1 MRIKYGGVTIRP
13 FPRLIRIFSVE
24 GFDPMTELAHTE
36 HRDYT
41 GAKLGMWFF
50 LFTEILLFGGMFLV
64 YSVYRQMNT
73 AEFHEA
79 GKEMDVAIGAVNTII
94 LLTSSLTM
102 ALSISAIKKGMKNR
116 SLLLQGATILLG
128 LAFLVNK
135 YFEWSDHIR
144 KGFYPDSPQ
153 LLAMSHGKILF
164 FGLYYVMT
172 GIHAL
177 HVIIGMSVIAFILVL
192 TLRNSVTSDD
202 YVKLEN
208 AGLFWH
214 LVDVIWIYL
223 FPLFYL
229 IL

>member
-1 MRIKYGGVTIRP
+1 MNET
-13 FPRLIRIFSVE
+13 
-24 GFDPMTELAHTE
+24 AHME

-41 GAKLGMWFF
+41 GAKLGMWLF

-64 YSVYRQMNT
+64 YAEYRQVNT
-73 AEFHEA
+73 ADFHEA
-79 GKEMDVAIGAVNTII
+79 GSEMNVFIGAANTII

-102 ALSISAIKKGMKNR
+102 ALAISSIKKGLRVR
-116 SLLLQGATILLG
+116 SLTLQAATVLLG
-128 LAFLVNK
+128 LGFLVNK
-135 YFEWSDHIR
+135 YFEWSDHIH
-144 KGFYPDSPQ
+144 KGLYPDSPD

-177 HVIIGMSVIAFILVL
+177 HVIIGISVITFTLAL
-192 TLRNSVTSDD
+192 TLRGGISGAD

-208 AGLFWH
+208 TGLFWH
-214 LVDVIWIYL
+214 IVDIIWIYL

-229 IL
+229 IR

>member
-1 MRIKYGGVTIRP
+1 MNTP
-13 FPRLIRIFSVE
+13 EQANTL
-24 GFDPMTELAHTE
+24 
-36 HRDYT
+36 HRDYA
-41 GAKLGMWFF
+41 GAKLGMWLF

-64 YSVYRQMNT
+64 YSVYRQVHT

-79 GKEMDVAIGAVNTII
+79 GREMNVVVGAVNTVI

-102 ALSISAIKKGMKNR
+102 ALAISEIKKGKKAS
-116 SLLLQGATILLG
+116 SLLFQAATILLG
-128 LAFLVNK
+128 IGFLVNK
-135 YFEWSDHIR
+135 FFEWKDHILH
-144 KGFYPDSPQ
+144 GYYPDSPE

-177 HVIIGMSVIAFILVL
+177 HVVIGISVITFMLTL
-192 TLRNSVTSDD
+192 TLRGRISAAD

-208 AGLFWH
+208 TGLFWH
-214 LVDVIWIYL
+214 IVDIIWIYL

>member
-1 MRIKYGGVTIRP
+1 
-13 FPRLIRIFSVE
+13 
-24 GFDPMTELAHTE
+24 MTETTHIE

-41 GAKLGMWFF
+41 GAKLGMWLF
-50 LFTEILLFGGMFLV
+50 LFTEVLLFGGMFLV
-64 YSVYRQMNT
+64 YAEYRQLNS

-79 GKEMDVAIGAVNTII
+79 GREMNVFIGAANTVI

-102 ALSISAIKKGMKNR
+102 ALAISAIKKGMKTR
-116 SLLLQGATILLG
+116 SLLFQAATVLLG
-128 LAFLVNK
+128 LGFLVNK

-144 KGFYPDSPQ
+144 KGFYPDSPE

-177 HVIIGMSVIAFILVL
+177 HVIIGVSVITFMFAL
-192 TLRNSVTSDD
+192 TLRGRISDAD

-208 AGLFWH
+208 TGLFWH
-214 LVDVIWIYL
+214 IVDIIWIYL

>member
-1 MRIKYGGVTIRP
+1 MDH
-13 FPRLIRIFSVE
+13 S
-24 GFDPMTELAHTE
+24 AHIE

-41 GAKLGMWFF
+41 GAKLGMWLF
-50 LFTEILLFGGMFLV
+50 LFTEILLFGGMFLL
-64 YSVYRQMNT
+64 YSIYRTVHT

-79 GKEMDVAIGAVNTII
+79 GKEMSITIGAINTVI

-102 ALSISAIKKGMKNR
+102 VLSISAIKNGQKGR
-116 SLLLQGATILLG
+116 SILFQAITIILG
-128 LAFLVNK
+128 LAFLGNK
-135 YFEWSDHIR
+135 YVEWSDHIHH
-144 KGFYPDSPQ
+144 GFYPNSPE

-172 GIHAL
+172 GIHGL
-177 HVIIGMSVIAFILVL
+177 HVLIGISVIGFVLVL
-192 TLRNSVTSDD
+192 TKRGEVSSED
-202 YVKLEN
+202 YIKLEN
-208 AGLFWH
+208 TGLFWH

>member
-1 MRIKYGGVTIRP
+1 MNET
-13 FPRLIRIFSVE
+13 
-24 GFDPMTELAHTE
+24 A
-36 HRDYT
+36 HRDQRDYI
-41 GAKLGMWFF
+41 GAKLGMWLF

-64 YSVYRQMNT
+64 YSVYRQVNSS
-73 AEFHEA
+73 EFHAA
-79 GKEMDVAIGAVNTII
+79 GMEMSIPLGAVNTVI

-102 ALSISAIKKGMKNR
+102 ALAISAIKKNAKTQ
-116 SLLLQGATILLG
+116 SILFQAATFVLG
-128 LAFLVNK
+128 FAFLVNK
-135 YFEWSDHIR
+135 YFEWAGHIR
-144 KGFYPDSPQ
+144 HGLYPNSPE

-172 GIHAL
+172 GIHGL
-177 HVIIGMSVIAFILVL
+177 HVLIGMAVIAFMLVL
-192 TLRNSVTSDD
+192 TIRNSLSGSD
-202 YVKLEN
+202 YIKLEN

>member
-1 MRIKYGGVTIRP
+1 
-13 FPRLIRIFSVE
+13 
-24 GFDPMTELAHTE
+24 MTETTHIE

-41 GAKLGMWFF
+41 GAKLGMWLF
-50 LFTEILLFGGMFLV
+50 LFTEIILFGGMFLL
-64 YSVYRQMNT
+64 YSIYRDVHT

-79 GKEMDVAIGAVNTII
+79 GTEMNVVIGAVNTII

-102 ALSISAIKKGMKNR
+102 ALSISAIKKGAKKN
-116 SLLLQGATILLG
+116 SVLLQAATVILG
-128 LAFLVNK
+128 IAFLVNK
-135 YFEWSDHIR
+135 YFEWSDHIHH
-144 KGFYPDSPQ
+144 GFYPNAPE

-177 HVIIGMSVIAFILVL
+177 HVLIGMSVIVFILVL
-192 TLRNSVTSDD
+192 TLRGIVTSGD

>member
-1 MRIKYGGVTIRP
+1 
-13 FPRLIRIFSVE
+13 
-24 GFDPMTELAHTE
+24 MTETVHIE

-41 GAKLGMWFF
+41 GAKLGMWLF
-50 LFTEILLFGGMFLV
+50 LFTEILLFGGMFLL
-64 YSVYRQMNT
+64 YSIYRDVHT

-79 GKEMDVAIGAVNTII
+79 GTEMNVVIGAVNTII

-102 ALSISAIKKGMKNR
+102 ALSISAIKKGAKRN
-116 SLLLQGATILLG
+116 SVLLQAATVILG
-128 LAFLVNK
+128 IAFLVNK
-135 YFEWSDHIR
+135 YFEWSDHIHH
-144 KGFYPDSPQ
+144 GFYPDSPQ

-177 HVIIGMSVIAFILVL
+177 HVLIGMSVIVYILVL
-192 TLRNSVTSDD
+192 TLRGIVTNSD